1 MKSSFKILLRFGLI
15 LLGGGI
21 LTAFLWCVGGG
32 CPKGNLHVTWTD
44 LWCIVSGCLQGI
56 IRGVRVVFQY
66 LAVCAGFAS
75 AFVAFSYA
83 FRHLIL
89 GFAVTAGMIVFG
101 LSVYHG
107 PGRTKPSPEVNNEPV
122 AHVVAVAD
130 NALSAFFMSRGGYDD
145 FGHESSP
152 SSVPDILWTNVTASL
167 KASSNET
174 AQVAIANA
182 IEKSLT
188 PSETDEK
195 KASESYG
202 DSGIKW
208 YYLFHALS
216 YAFGAAVLGAV
227 FAHRL
232 MNLMFIRILQFRKF
246 AVFWGVCDE
255 AQTVA
260 DSMRVIRPI
269 FAFLERK
276 PFVLKRDPTPAEA
289 RLNEGSYLWAYV
301 DPDTLKGAFGKLL
314 RRGAS
319 EHYFVSPD
327 GQANVAAADVLLKDL
342 ENVKAKPKVFVRI
355 DADAEEDVL
364 FKWADSWAEK
374 FKGEIILVHEPSL
387 VAKSL
392 VRKYP
397 MWEVPGIEIDSTVG
411 MVKENKGDFRILLV
425 GYGAQGK
432 ALLREMVQ
440 NGVLPGATINA
451 TIVDQSPNAYAL
463 FETYLASE
471 KDIIDNSDPSD
482 PAFPVKFVFMTLDVR
497 SERFEKW
504 LDVEIENAAEQGKLP
519 WNRVVLALPDDLANL
534 RLGIHIAEKYK
545 KHDFTDIVA
554 KSPIFF
560 VGVRRNANV
569 RYSSPILKKIAQGGI
584 VQYGDLCELYGK
596 LDYIFTCGDAAAK
609 YRSWSYENKGLPYS
623 MYISAGCPGKPWNKS
638 SFFDKESTRDAV
650 AGLRTLVRLCGFNI
664 IDSEVNLREALQ
676 DEGLKDVANA
686 VASLKSDPVK
696 LRNLAMAEHLRW
708 NAFHIMRRISPWY
721 PTESE
726 WNQLIKDAKEKT
738 TEKNINYQLIK
749 ENDRQNHWRHAAL
762 VPYNDLPGVAK
773 RFRDAN
779 TAAGHPY
786 TKNVD
791 KEDERTTLS
800 MTDTLYLTNWKFV
813 LIPAAL
819 G

>member
-1 MKSSFKILLRFGLI
+1 MKSSPKILFRFFVIIGFGGFVAWAPW
-15 LLGGGI
+15 LLGSVCLKGI
-21 LTAFLWCVGGG
+21 AH
-32 CPKGNLHVTWTD
+32 P
-44 LWCIVSGCLQGI
+44 IGI
-56 IRGVRVVFQY
+56 AFQY
-66 LAVCAGFAS
+66 LAVCVGFAM

-83 FRHLIL
+83 FRHWIL
-89 GFAVTAGMIVFG
+89 AVAVTAGMIVFG

-107 PGRTKPSPEVNNEPV
+107 PGRTKPSPEVNNEPI

-152 SSVPDILWTNVTASL
+152 SSVPDVLWTNVTASL
-167 KASSNET
+167 KVSSNET

-216 YAFGAAVLGAV
+216 YAFGAAFLGAV
-227 FAHRL
+227 FARRL
-232 MNLMFIRILQFRKF
+232 MNLMFIAIVALGDRFHFRKC

-260 DSMRVIRPI
+260 DSMRDIRPI

-276 PFVLKRDPTPAEA
+276 PFVLKRDPTPAEG

-301 DPDTLKGAFGKLL
+301 DPDTLKCARVRLL
-314 RRGAS
+314 LHAS
-319 EHYFVSPD
+319 EHYFLSSD

-392 VRKYP
+392 VLKYP

-440 NGVLPGATINA
+440 NGVLPGASIDA
-451 TIVDQSPNAYAL
+451 TIVDRNANAYAL
-463 FETYLASE
+463 FETYLARE
-471 KDIIDNSDPSD
+471 KDIIDNSDPSN
-482 PAFPVKFVFMTLDVR
+482 PAFPVKCNFMAADVQ
-497 SERFEKW
+497 SLQFEKW
-504 LDVEIENAAEQGKLP
+504 LDAEIENAAEQGKLP

-534 RLGIHIAEKYK
+534 RLGIHIAEKCK
-545 KHDFTDIVA
+545 KHDFTDIVT

-569 RYSSPILKKIAQGGI
+569 RYSSPILKEIAQGGI
-584 VQYGDLCELYGK
+584 VQYGDLCELYGR
-596 LDYIFTCGDAAAK
+596 LDCIFTCVDAAAK
-609 YRSWSYENKGLPYS
+609 YRSWSYEDENKGLPYS
-623 MYISAGCPGKPWNKS
+623 MFISAGCPEKPWKKT
-638 SFFDKESTRDAV
+638 SFFNKESTRDAV
-650 AGLRTLVRLCGFNI
+650 AGLRTLVRLLGFNI
-664 IDSEVNLREALQ
+664 IDSEANLGEAPQ
-676 DEGLKDVANA
+676 NERLKDVANA

-708 NAFHIMRRISPWY
+708 NAFLIMRRISPWY
-721 PTESE
+721 PTDSDMDKLFE
-726 WNQLIKDAKEKT
+726 DAKGT
-738 TEKNINYQLIK
+738 TEENKDKQLIK
-749 ENDRQNHWRHAAL
+749 ENDMQNHWRHAAL

-800 MTDTLYLTNWKFV
+800 MTDTLYLTNWKFES
-813 LIPAAL
+813 I